1 MSNITIG
8 IAAEFKGKK
17 AFDKAGKSTST
28 LEKGVKK
35 LGTALAG
42 AFAADKIIAFGK
54 ASVKAFLEEEKSAA
68 LLANTMKNLGVAFA
82 VPQMETFIS
91 QLSQTAGVADDVLR
105 PAMQKLLAQTGD
117 YFKSQEILTQAIEV
131 SRGSG
136 VELATVVSD
145 LSAAYVGNTKGL
157 KKYNLGL
164 TQAELKTM
172 DFAAVQKK
180 LNDQFK
186 GSNAA
191 YLNTYAGKMEVLKT
205 AAGEAQETIG
215 KGLVDSLGLL
225 SEDGSVQGL
234 ADAMQS
240 FADFTADAIYG
251 LGSLAAEFKNLK
263 AAAPDWL
270 IKLTSFT
277 SNINP
282 AKSAFYSIDKLREYG
297 SKKRNEQMMNPSVQ
311 MFMTDQNN
319 QRLNNL
325 KLKTTKEI
333 TKATKAN
340 TAELKKQA
348 AEKKQS
354 ALFDL
359 EKIGLVAALQGKIT
373 EEEKLRLNLQLALLT
388 GNDALA
394 TKLSAQLA
402 NSIDSTGKLANDL
415 KTLPDAKN
423 PFASW
428 SAYLDMIIEK
438 ARLAASFGGV
448 STGSTARGESF
459 ASLTPTVQDLITGG
473 GTGGRA
479 GVDASGNVYVT
490 VNGSVVSD
498 QDLVIAIENG
508 LQKRSL
514 SGAPSVIGRISGMF
528 GG

>member
-17 AFDKAGKSTST
+17 AFKDADKSTSA

-35 LGTALAG
+35 LGKQLAG
-42 AFAADKIIAFGK
+42 VFAVQQVTAFAK
-54 ASVKAFLEEEKSAA
+54 ASVKAFIEEEKSAA

-105 PAMQKLLAQTGD
+105 PAMQKLLSQTGD

-172 DFAAVQKK
+172 KFADVQKK

-191 YLNTYAGKMEVLKT
+191 YLETYAGKMEVLKT

-215 KGLVDSLGLL
+215 KGLVDALMAITG
-225 SEDGSVQGL
+225 DTSVADL
-234 ADAMQS
+234 AESMKNV
-240 FADFTADAIYG
+240 ADYTADAIVG
-251 LGSLAAEFKNLK
+251 LGNVVAKLK
-263 AAAPDWL
+263 QIGEGTPDWL
-270 IKLTSFT
+270 KKLGGLGLNTNAAFGA
-277 SNINP
+277 
-282 AKSAFYSIDKLREYG
+282 AKPLLDYLQKSGEKSQN
-297 SKKRNEQMMNPSVQ
+297 SKMQNPSVQ

-319 QRLNNL
+319 ARLARE
-325 KLKTTKEI
+325 KLKTENKI
-333 TKATKAN
+333 VAATKAN

-348 AEKKQS
+348 AEKKQA

-373 EEEKLRLNLQLALLT
+373 EEEKLRLELQLALLT

-402 NSIDSTGKLANDL
+402 NSIDATGKLAKDL
-415 KTLPDAKN
+415 TTLPDAKN
-423 PFASW
+423 PFEAW
-428 SAYLDMIIEK
+428 SKFLDEIITK
-438 ARLAASFGGV
+438 AKFAASIGGN
-448 STGSTARGESF
+448 GSTARGESF

-528 GG
+528 GS

>member
-17 AFDKAGKSTST
+17 AFKDADKSTSA

-35 LGTALAG
+35 LGTAIAG
-42 AFAADKIIAFGK
+42 AFAAEKILAFGK

-91 QLSQTAGVADDVLR
+91 QLSQTAGVADEVLR
-105 PAMQKLLAQTGD
+105 PAMQKLLSQTGD
-117 YFKSQEILTQAIEV
+117 YFKSQELLTQAIEV

-164 TQAELKTM
+164 SQAELKTM

-191 YLNTYAGKMEVLKT
+191 YLQTYAGKMEVLKT

-215 KGLVDSLGLL
+215 KGLVDALMAITGDTSI
-225 SEDGSVQGL
+225 SDL
-234 ADAMQS
+234 ADSMQEV
-240 FADFTADAIYG
+240 ADNVADVIVG
-251 LGSLAAEFKNLK
+251 LGNMIAKLKQVSDGTPDWIKNALGGAILK
-263 AAAPDWL
+263 NPAFLGAAAPVL
-270 IKLTSFT
+270 KYLQQSGEK
-277 SNINP
+277 SQN
-282 AKSAFYSIDKLREYG
+282 AK
-297 SKKRNEQMMNPSVQ
+297 MMNPSVQ
-311 MFMTDQNN
+311 MFMTDQAN
-319 QRLNNL
+319 QRLNNQ
-325 KLKTTKEI
+325 KLTTEKKILDTTKKRLAEEK
-333 TKATKAN
+333 KAAAT
-340 TAELKKQA
+340 KKQA
-348 AEKKQS
+348 

-359 EKIGLVAALQGKIT
+359 EKIGLVAALQGDIT
-373 EEEKLRLNLQLALLT
+373 KEEKLRLELQLALLT

-394 TKLSAQLA
+394 TKLSGQLA
-402 NSIDSTGKLANDL
+402 NSINATGKLAKDL
-415 KTLPDAKN
+415 TTLPDAKN
-423 PFASW
+423 PFEAW
-428 SAYLDMIIEK
+428 SKFLDEIITK
-438 ARLAASFGGV
+438 AKFAASIGGN
-448 STGSTARGESF
+448 GSIARGESF

>member
-17 AFDKAGKSTST
+17 AFKDADKSTSA

-35 LGTALAG
+35 LGKQLAG
-42 AFAADKIIAFGK
+42 VFAVQQVTAFAK
-54 ASVKAFLEEEKSAA
+54 ASIKAFIEEEKSAA

-105 PAMQKLLAQTGD
+105 PAMQKLLSQTGD

-172 DFAAVQKK
+172 KFADVQKK
-180 LNDQFK
+180 LNAQFN
-186 GSNAA
+186 GSSAA
-191 YLNTYAGKMEVLKT
+191 YLETYAGKMEVLKT

-215 KGLVDSLGLL
+215 KGLVDALALL
-225 SEDGSVQGL
+225 AGDTSIQGVADQMQEL
-234 ADAMQS
+234 ADY
-240 FADFTADAIYG
+240 TADVIVGFATLTDTIRNALPAG
-251 LGSLAAEFKNLK
+251 
-263 AAAPDWL
+263 
-270 IKLTSFT
+270 IKLDFMTFMPPQVKELKRT
-277 SNINP
+277 LDFF
-282 AKSAFYSIDKLREYG
+282 AKIGEK
-297 SKKRNEQMMNPSVQ
+297 SKNSKMQNPSVQ

-319 QRLNNL
+319 ARLARE
-325 KLKTTKEI
+325 KLKIDKEI
-333 TKATKAN
+333 VKNTKAN

-373 EEEKLRLNLQLALLT
+373 AEEKLRLELQLALLT

-402 NSIDSTGKLANDL
+402 NSINSTGQLAKDL
-415 KTLPDAKN
+415 TTLPDAKN
-423 PFASW
+423 PFAAW
-428 SAYLDMIIEK
+428 SAYLDGVIAK